1 MADSIFDAEAFNTF
15 EHRGWETNNLDA
27 YQEVF
32 GPMTSLGVD
41 ALLDAAKVRRG
52 TRLLDVA
59 TGPGYVAGRAAERGA
74 KVGQARF
81 SREACSLKA
90 ALVACGCNQGL
101 GRAREI
107 REAASA
113 ILSCVAWENQI
124 STQRSNST
132 SRCSSMSRNV
142 GSRSASL
149 T

>member
-1 MADSIFDAEAFNTF
+1 MAIIAMNASRLEEPLQAPELFGRLYPPRVSDSFHGVAF
-15 EHRGWETNNLDA
+15 A
-27 YQEVF
+27 
-32 GPMTSLGVD
+32 GVD
-41 ALLDAAKVRRG
+41 LGGTPPDAV
-52 TRLLDVA
+52 V
-59 TGPGYVAGRAAERGA
+59 E
-74 KVGQARF
+74 
-81 SREACSLKA
+81 
-90 ALVACGCNQGL
+90 CNQGL
-101 GRAREI
+101 GRVREI